1 MAQCL
6 LLIVHC
12 SVKGLLYTP
21 KVQFFFFA
29 VAANSLWHPPHPQ
42 LPLPRFA
49 VTVVYCNFSEEFT
62 GHEKLLQIC
71 CVRQCL
77 CVCVCVCS
85 WWQWRRRLT
94 RWPTTSPGRSTGSL
108 MGGRPVR
115 AGGLACRWDGWY
127 GRCFKID
134 APLKFVSNKL
144 GPPLWPA
151 KFWKIFFL
159 PLK

>member
-21 KVQFFFFA
+21 KVQFFFCSGCKQPLTPPTPTTPPASFCSYC
-29 VAANSLWHPPHPQ
+29 SLLQFFRRIYRSWK
-42 LPLPRFA
+42 A
-49 VTVVYCNFSEEFT
+49 VTD
-62 GHEKLLQIC
+62 LLC
-71 CVRQCL
+71 SAVF
-77 CVCVCVCS
+77 VCVCVCS

-108 MGGRPVR
+108 MEGRPVR

>member
-1 MAQCL
+1 MSVVNSALQC
-6 LLIVHC
+6 
-12 SVKGLLYTP
+12 KGTPLYTQSAVFFCSGCKQP
-21 KVQFFFFA
+21 LTPPTPTTPPASFCSYCSLLQFFRRIYR
-29 VAANSLWHPPHPQ
+29 SWK
-42 LPLPRFA
+42 A
-49 VTVVYCNFSEEFT
+49 VTD
-62 GHEKLLQIC
+62 LLC
-71 CVRQCL
+71 SAVFV